1 MLQEESVVYEVGQL
15 CPGESTEAKWD
26 SALEPHFQAC
36 HPLEMPQVLL
46 KPWLCLGG
54 PGLGCSLQFALMS
67 SDEHEHF
74 LWDQVI
80 KEQ

>member
-1 MLQEESVVYEVGQL
+1 
-15 CPGESTEAKWD
+15 
-26 SALEPHFQAC
+26 
-36 HPLEMPQVLL
+36 MPQVLL